1 LWQGPRWTLAI
12 MLAALGTLGPFSI
25 DTYLPAF
32 DGIAASLDATPLQMQ
47 QTLSAYL
54 FGFSFMQLF
63 HGALADS
70 FGRRKVV
77 LWGVVVFTITSVGCA
92 LAHDIH
98 LLIFWRAVQGMST
111 GAGLVV
117 SRAVIRDMF
126 PPTEAQKMMS
136 QVTLFFGVAP
146 AVAPMMGGVLFATL
160 GWHSIFWLLVLIG
173 VALMLSIWR
182 LLPETLAV
190 EDRQPFNVRN
200 LMRGYREVGAD
211 PRFLLLSLASGVPFN
226 GFFLYV
232 LAAPTF
238 LGKHL
243 GMAPTQFFWLFCT
256 TIGGIMLGAF
266 ISGRLAGN
274 LPPVRQVR
282 RGFRVMVTVSLIGLA
297 YALFATPSLPWV
309 FVPICLYA
317 LGWALMQPSVTLM
330 VLDLFPARR
339 GMASSLQGC
348 IGSASNGIV
357 AGIIAPIAM
366 TSLAGLAIA
375 STLLLAV
382 GLVAWLLFKRF
393 DTVASTLEP

>member
-1 LWQGPRWTLAI
+1 